1 MQILRQYQPDG
12 THVPH
17 PEIALDCETASLL
30 RGFLLPVFETATN
43 WADLR
48 RRLVS
53 KGYDIAF
60 RDGHMVLLN
69 LETQQTLCT
78 GTVLGTPLRSLA
90 ARLGRPTVIAHR
102 DGASGEF
109 G

>member
-69 LETQQTLCT
+69 LETSRPCAPAQCSVRRCA
-78 GTVLGTPLRSLA
+78 VLRHGWA
-90 ARLGRPTVIAHR
+90 APR
-102 DGASGEF
+102 
-109 G
+109 